1 MCLRTFAWKNII
13 VIVFVCIHNCL
24 HVQYAIFNACIT
36 VGKSEHVHEFEN
48 LRMQESALPAAGGK
62 VGQNADRRN
71 SHRQEIE
78 GNWNFEIRKV

>member
-1 MCLRTFAWKNII
+1 MYLY
-13 VIVFVCIHNCL
+13 VFTNCL
-24 HVQYAIFNACIT
+24 HVQYAIFNACIA
-36 VGKSEHVHEFEN
+36 VGKNEHVHEFEN
-48 LRMQESALPAAGGK
+48 LRMQESALPAAAGGK